1 MSGNEAIARGA
12 YEACVRLGAGYPGTP
27 STEILEAL
35 VSYPD
40 IYTEWSVNE
49 KVALEIGVGAALSGA
64 RSLITMKHVGINV
77 AADMLFTA
85 AYTGV
90 KAGLVVVSA
99 DDPALHSS
107 QDEQDNRHYAR
118 AAKIPMLEPSD
129 SMEAKEFTKFAFE
142 LSEKFDIPV
151 MLRTTTRIAHSSSAV
166 TLAEPAK
173 PAISFKG
180 FERNRR
186 KYVMIPIHAGP
197 RHIDLERRMSEI
209 SKLAETLEINRFESG
224 KGQVGFVTAGICYQY
239 VKEIFPDAPILKLGL
254 VHPIPQNLIR
264 EFSRHVEQ
272 LIVVE
277 ELDPFFEDQIK
288 AWGIKADGK
297 KFFPNTGELSPGM
310 IRDALG
316 KENPP
321 GPISSSFKIPP
332 RPPSLCPGCPHR
344 TVFNILNKLGYIVSG
359 DIGCYTLGALPP
371 FSAMDTQL
379 NMGGSITMAQGM
391 EIAGERNVVAVIGD
405 STFAHS
411 GITGLLNAAY
421 NGRNELIIVL
431 DNGTTA
437 MTGLQPNPLSG
448 ERLNG
453 EPAVKLDYHKL
464 AGAVGIPD
472 ELVRTVNAYKPDDVE
487 KAIIELKASG
497 KLSLLVIE
505 GPCLILKRKKKK

>member
-239 VKEIFPDAPILKLGL
+239 VKEIFPETLKLCVKAISYSIFDGL
-254 VHPIPQNLIR
+254 
-264 EFSRHVEQ
+264 
-272 LIVVE
+272 
-277 ELDPFFEDQIK
+277 
-288 AWGIKADGK
+288 
-297 KFFPNTGELSPGM
+297 
-310 IRDALG
+310 
-316 KENPP
+316 
-321 GPISSSFKIPP
+321 KIPFLP
-332 RPPSLCPGCPHR
+332 YC
-344 TVFNILNKLGYIVSG
+344 TV
-359 DIGCYTLGALPP
+359 
-371 FSAMDTQL
+371 
-379 NMGGSITMAQGM
+379 
-391 EIAGERNVVAVIGD
+391 
-405 STFAHS
+405 
-411 GITGLLNAAY
+411 
-421 NGRNELIIVL
+421 
-431 DNGTTA
+431 
-437 MTGLQPNPLSG
+437 
-448 ERLNG
+448 
-453 EPAVKLDYHKL
+453 
-464 AGAVGIPD
+464 
-472 ELVRTVNAYKPDDVE
+472 
-487 KAIIELKASG
+487 
-497 KLSLLVIE
+497 
-505 GPCLILKRKKKK
+505 